1 MPSVELIESKLA
13 PFKNAAHGKMG
24 QEVLTT
30 WKNTGDTPIRMVAAE
45 IKPVNAD
52 GSPRQSFHYTLYAE
66 FDDSPAYP
74 SGPASLLP
82 DTPWRSLVPWADHG
96 VALRRCWAGMLSR
109 PGGPCYRAML
119 LPC

>member
-1 MPSVELIESKLA
+1 
-13 PFKNAAHGKMG
+13 MG

-66 FDDSPAYP
+66 FDDSPGVAPGETYTTKP
-74 SGPASLLP
+74 GHGFKLPGFEGMVGYLPASSVDVRVTRVSEHSGL
-82 DTPWRSLVPWADHG
+82 
-96 VALRRCWAGMLSR
+96 
-109 PGGPCYRAML
+109 
-119 LPC
+119 